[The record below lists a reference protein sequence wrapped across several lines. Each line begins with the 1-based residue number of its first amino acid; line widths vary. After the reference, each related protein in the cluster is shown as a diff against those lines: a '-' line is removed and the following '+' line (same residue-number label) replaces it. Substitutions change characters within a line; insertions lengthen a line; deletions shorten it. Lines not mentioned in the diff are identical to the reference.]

1 MEKLGQ
7 EQKEKGAGAIDI
19 SQIIKRLT
27 TDTSLLSVQI
37 LLILAQFTNSNST
50 AAELVWGDSQ
60 GFLDAGFD
68 KYGLI
73 EEKDVCIHPFLPSET
88 SPTSPV

>member
-1 MEKLGQ
+1 MKKLGQ
-7 EQKEKGAGAIDI
+7 EQEEKGAGAIDI
-19 SQIIKRLT
+19 SQIIKRFT
-27 TDTSLLSVQI
+27 TDTSLLSLQI
-37 LLILAQFTNSNST
+37 LLILVKFTNSIST

-73 EEKDVCIHPFLPSET
+73 KAKDVYIHTIS
-88 SPTSPV
+88 SPHQHH